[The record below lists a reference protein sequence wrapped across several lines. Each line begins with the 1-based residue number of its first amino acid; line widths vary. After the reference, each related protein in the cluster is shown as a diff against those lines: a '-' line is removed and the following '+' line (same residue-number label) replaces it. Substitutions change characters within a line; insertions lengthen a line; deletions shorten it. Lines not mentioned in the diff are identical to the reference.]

1 MSFVCYFVFLC
12 LFVCFCFF
20 TDINIHLVLYIA
32 RNQFELTSFTTSDC
46 TGTYLAY
53 SMRTL
58 LKNCLNLHTLYL
70 NLDQGSSWTPKHFDD
85 VFSTDNNLVNLFVY
99 GSTKITIK
107 IAREIIEYLY
117 SDLENVFF
125 AIRGVKQEAVLEHLR
140 KCREHEIVVDKIC
153 VM

>member
-1 MSFVCYFVFLC
+1 
-12 LFVCFCFF
+12 
-20 TDINIHLVLYIA
+20 VLYIA
-32 RNQFELTSFTTSDC
+32 RNQFELTSFTTSEC

-53 SMRTL
+53 SMSTL
-58 LKNCLNLHTLYL
+58 LENCLNLHTLYL
-70 NLDQGSSWTPKHFDD
+70 NVDGSGWTAKNFDE
-85 VFSTDNNLVNLFVY
+85 VFSTDNNLVTLFVY

-125 AIRGVKQEAVLEHLR
+125 AIKGVKQEAVVEHLR
-140 KCREHEIVVDKIC
+140 KCREHEIVVDKVC